1 VTGVKV
7 VEMGKDTKQLKTVMI
22 IARTPVRARGG
33 TLAKQAQRVP
43 VKVFENVPVE
53 GVIEMLRHAVPPRP
67 SRRSRRAQARAA
79 PQPAA
84 QPAPQPAPPPAPR
97 IEEVTSAV
105 QQPETAAR
113 RRSRRR
119 KVAQPA

>member
-22 IARTPVRARGG
+22 VARTPVRTRGG
-33 TLAKQAQRVP
+33 ILAKQAQRVP

-53 GVIEMLRHAVPPRP
+53 NVVEMLRNAVPPRP
-67 SRRSRRAQARAA
+67 SRRSRRVQAQAA
-79 PQPAA
+79 PPPAA

-97 IEEVTSAV
+97 IEELTSAV
-105 QQPETAAR
+105 QPPETAAR

-119 KVAQPA
+119 RVAQPA

>member
-22 IARTPVRARGG
+22 VARTPVRARGG

-43 VKVFENVPVE
+43 IKVFENVPVE

-84 QPAPQPAPPPAPR
+84 QPAPPPAPR

-119 KVAQPA
+119 RVAQPA